1 MKKLFI
7 KGESN
12 LTGKQLT
19 QALGL
24 SQLQEQVDDMKRN
37 YSALKT
43 EFEIALSKLSNE
55 YDFSKANNPENQPVV
70 DRLNK
75 TYQALNSQKWDIE
88 QIVKRV
94 ARDINQVA
102 ENFDFSLLSQQE
114 QLHSKLISHLKNNN
128 IDYETDFDDDLSS
141 PIIIF
146 SDEDDKI
153 SLMTIIIGINKT
165 TIKDHSS
172 NDFPNDVPTTEYIS
186 DVDNYWS
193 ITSDINKILGR

>member
-1 MKKLFI
+1 M
-7 KGESN
+7 
-12 LTGKQLT
+12 TGKQLT